1 MLAELRKGSFTT
13 MYLHTRLLLGIAAVT
28 LAALLLS
35 VLVPLGS
42 VRPDVNRETDSTLQ
56 LSTLLVAV
64 EDRVRAASDPAA
76 ALAAAAA
83 AVRQSQ
89 PLRHVRITL
98 QDAAGRAVAA
108 TALDADQGGWL
119 ANELA
124 DGSGR
129 AQLSYPLN
137 WAGDP
142 LGQLQVSANPRSE
155 VSEIEERVESD
166 VLLLVMVI
174 LAMAGAVYFTV
185 RRGLRPVGQI
195 QTALAQLQAG
205 ELATRLPHFR
215 LKDLD
220 NISDSFNHCAAA
232 MQSAA
237 AQRRTLSLRLI
248 AVEEEERRRLAR
260 ELHDELG
267 QCLTAIKVD
276 AAFMEREA
284 RGVLPGVV
292 ACAHGV
298 GEVIDSIMALTRSML
313 ARLRPH
319 ELETVGLR
327 GTLEDLVSGWQARLA
342 DRFRC
347 ALIFD
352 GPIDSLSPQL
362 NITVY
367 RLIQECLTNAVRHS
381 RARVIAIRI
390 EVADDQVR
398 LRVEESELGP
408 ATAAEGSGGTGLD
421 GMRERVAAQG
431 GELQLLW
438 QPTGGMLLTAWMPNG
453 VEDDR

>member
-1 MLAELRKGSFTT
+1 
-13 MYLHTRLLLGIAAVT
+13 MYLHSRLLLGIAAVT

-35 VLVPLGS
+35 VLIPLGS
-42 VRPDVNRETDSTLQ
+42 VRPDVDRETEATLQ
-56 LSTLLVAV
+56 LTSLVVAI
-64 EDRVRAASDPAA
+64 EDRIRVAPDPAA

-83 AVRQSQ
+83 AVRAAQ

-98 QDAAGRAVAA
+98 QDATGQAVAA
-108 TALDADQGGWL
+108 TPLDATQGGWL
-119 ANELA
+119 AGKLA
-124 DGSGR
+124 DDSGR
-129 AQLSYPLN
+129 AQLRYPLN
-137 WAGDP
+137 WSGTG
-142 LGQLQVSANPRSE
+142 LGALRVSANPRSE

-166 VLLLVMVI
+166 VLLLVTVI
-174 LAMAGAVYFTV
+174 LAMAGAVYVIV

-195 QTALAQLQAG
+195 QSALSQLQAG
-205 ELATRLPHFR
+205 ALATRLPHFR

-220 NISDSFNHCAAA
+220 DISDSFNHCAQAL
-232 MQSAA
+232 QSAA
-237 AQRRTLSLRLI
+237 AQRRTLNLRLI

-292 ACAHGV
+292 TCARGV
-298 GEVIDSIMALTRSML
+298 GEVVDSIMALIRSML
-313 ARLRPH
+313 TRLRPH
-319 ELETVGLR
+319 ELETIGLK
-327 GTLEDLVSGWQARLA
+327 GTLQDLVTGWQARVA
-342 DRFRC
+342 DRFSC
-347 ALIFD
+347 SLQFE
-352 GPIDSLSPQL
+352 GPVDTLSPQL

-381 RARVIAIRI
+381 RARVIAILVQVDAGRVQLRVGES
-390 EVADDQVR
+390 EVAARTVPD
-398 LRVEESELGP
+398 
-408 ATAAEGSGGTGLD
+408 ATGGSGLD

-453 VEDDR
+453 VADAG